1 MEIRI
6 FSRVGL
12 RRSSGGTEAEEQE
25 VSECLAL
32 KSSFSC
38 PHNKHQLALRSPGE
52 RTEGLLDLRSPGE
65 RTEGLLESRRERG
78 QRVSWTSGVQER
90 EDRVDLRSPGERTEW
105 TEGLLDLRSP
115 GERGQSDGPQDPV
128 LQASQCPSGSPD
140 DL

>member
-6 FSRVGL
+6 FSRVDL

-52 RTEGLLDLRSPGE
+52 R
-65 RTEGLLESRRERG
+65 G
-78 QRVSWTSGVQER
+78 QS
-90 EDRVDLRSPGERTEW
+90 LM
-105 TEGLLDLRSP
+105 DLRSP
-115 GERGQSDGPQDPV
+115 GERGQSLMDLRSPGEREQRGQSLMDLRSPGERGERGQSLMDLKIPSFWRLNV
-128 LQASQCPSGSPD
+128 LQEVPLTFRRFCWP
-140 DL
+140 

>member
-6 FSRVGL
+6 FSRVDL

-52 RTEGLLDLRSPGE
+52 R
-65 RTEGLLESRRERG
+65 G
-78 QRVSWTSGVQER
+78 QS
-90 EDRVDLRSPGERTEW
+90 LM
-105 TEGLLDLRSP
+105 DLRSP

-128 LQASQCPSGSPD
+128 LLASQCPSGSPD

>member
-6 FSRVGL
+6 FSRVDL

-52 RTEGLLDLRSPGE
+52 RGQ
-65 RTEGLLESRRERG
+65 RG
-78 QRVSWTSGVQER
+78 QS
-90 EDRVDLRSPGERTEW
+90 LM
-105 TEGLLDLRSP
+105 DLRSP
-115 GERGQSDGPQDPV
+115 GERGERGQR
-128 LQASQCPSGSPD
+128 SPA

>member
-65 RTEGLLESRRERG
+65 GQRVSWSPGEREDRGSPGPQESRREGQSGPQESRREDRVDRGSPGPQESRRERT
-78 QRVSWTSGVQER
+78 V
-90 EDRVDLRSPGERTEW
+90 
-105 TEGLLDLRSP
+105 
-115 GERGQSDGPQDPV
+115 
-128 LQASQCPSGSPD
+128 
-140 DL
+140 